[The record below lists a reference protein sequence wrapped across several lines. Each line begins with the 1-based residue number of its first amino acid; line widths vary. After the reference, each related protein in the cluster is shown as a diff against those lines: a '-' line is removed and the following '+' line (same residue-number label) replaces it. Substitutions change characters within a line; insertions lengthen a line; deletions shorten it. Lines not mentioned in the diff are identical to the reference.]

1 MQTLEREPP
10 NAQMARD
17 ACDVR
22 DPPHS
27 TTTHWVGCIKECYN
41 SLQGRRR
48 GVADLPNQS
57 NRLRIETES
66 RRGRAGARRIEKQN
80 TDDDDDHCGEKTRR
94 RRPHGV
100 LLQLRKELD
109 AKEKDMM
116 GGPICEKNP

>member
-1 MQTLEREPP
+1 
-10 NAQMARD
+10 
-17 ACDVR
+17 
-22 DPPHS
+22 
-27 TTTHWVGCIKECYN
+27 VGCIKEYYN

-80 TDDDDDHCGEKTRR
+80 TDDDHHHHCGEKTRR
-94 RRPHGV
+94 RRPRGV
-100 LLQLRKELD
+100 LLLLTKELD
-109 AKEKDMM
+109 ANEKDMM

>member
-1 MQTLEREPP
+1 
-10 NAQMARD
+10 MARD

-80 TDDDDDHCGEKTRR
+80 TDDDDDHCGERTRR

-100 LLQLRKELD
+100 LLLLRKELD